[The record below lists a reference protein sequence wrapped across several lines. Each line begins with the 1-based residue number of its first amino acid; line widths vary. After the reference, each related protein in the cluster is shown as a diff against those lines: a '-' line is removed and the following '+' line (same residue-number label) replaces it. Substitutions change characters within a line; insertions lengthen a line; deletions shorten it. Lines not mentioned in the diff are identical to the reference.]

1 VVLSGMARGIDGA
14 SHQAALRL
22 EHGLTLAVC
31 GTGIDVVYPREHANL
46 ASAIGKKGLLLSEF
60 PGEPALNPFIFQG
73 AIVSLQLLRWG

>member
-1 VVLSGMARGIDGA
+1 MVLSGMARGIDGA
-14 SHQAALRL
+14 SHQATLRL

-46 ASAIGKKGLLLSEF
+46 ASAIGKKGLLLSVF